1 MPVLAGWNAMN
12 MFSAILAFLVM
23 LNPFALF
30 LYLKPLMKDLSDKEF
45 FSVFLRAS
53 LISFCIYLTFVLFG
67 NFIFARIFGIS
78 FESFRIFG
86 GIILF
91 SLAYMF
97 IVRGKKAFIQTK
109 GDLNDMASEIA
120 LPFMVGAG
128 TISLSILLGE
138 QLPMPYGLVALV
150 IIMIL
155 NFFIV
160 LGLKEMRSRITMHKF
175 RVAFDKNMEILLRIN
190 GFFVGAIGIDMIAT
204 GIRNT
209 FLQ

>member
-1 MPVLAGWNAMN
+1 MDTMFAAM
-12 MFSAILAFLVM
+12 LAFLVM

-30 LYLKPLMKDLSDKEF
+30 LYLRPLMRDLSSREF
-45 FSVFLRAS
+45 LSVFFRAS
-53 LISFCIYLTFVLFG
+53 IISFCIYLVFVLFG
-67 NFIFARIFGIS
+67 NFVFATIFRIS

-109 GDLNDMASEIA
+109 GDLHDMASEIA

-138 QLPMPYGLVALV
+138 QLPMPMGVLALV
-150 IIMIL
+150 LIMII
-155 NFFIV
+155 NFGIV
-160 LGLKEMRSRITMHKF
+160 LGLKEMRSRIKVHKF

-190 GFFVGAIGIDMIAT
+190 GFFVGAIGVDMIAN
-204 GIRNT
+204 GIRNM

>member
-1 MPVLAGWNAMN
+1 MN
-12 MFSAILAFLVM
+12 MFPAILAFLVM

-30 LYLKPLMKDLSDKEF
+30 LYLRPLMKDLTDKEF
-45 FSVFLRAS
+45 LLVFFRAS
-53 LISFCIYLTFVLFG
+53 LISFFIYLAFVLFG
-67 NFIFARIFGIS
+67 NFIFASVFRIS

-109 GDLNDMASEIA
+109 GDLHDMASEIA

-138 QLPMPYGLVALV
+138 QLPMPYGIVALV
-150 IIMIL
+150 IIMVI

-160 LGLKEMRSRITMHKF
+160 LGLKEMRSRIKIHKL

-204 GIRNT
+204 GITNM